1 LWNRLAGAVI
11 VAKRRTEVG
20 LTTVT
25 IRAIMSADNYA
36 TSRADQ
42 IAKRLGQAIR
52 LGLILDGEQL
62 PSETELA
69 RRLGVAPVTLREA
82 LATLRARGLV
92 VTQRGRMG
100 GTLAHMPVDIDI
112 TLAPSRLAEFS
123 MQDIR
128 ELGDHRRAISGMAAS
143 LAAQRAVPDEIDALN
158 VQIERLRAATNPV
171 DRRRADAQLSVVIAA
186 ASQSTRLTHEEQQF
200 RVEIGDLLWQP
211 LSEDELAE
219 SIRSRETVVEAISD
233 HAAEQA
239 RERVEEGI
247 LRDTERLLQLRVGL
261 YRSESG
267 NLLAASQGT
276 P

>member
-1 LWNRLAGAVI
+1 VDSAGGSSVI

-25 IRAIMSADNYA
+25 IRAIMSADTYA

-42 IAKRLGQAIR
+42 IAQRLGQAIR
-52 LGLILDGEQL
+52 LGLILDGEHL
-62 PSETELA
+62 PSETELS
-69 RRLGVAPVTLREA
+69 RRLGVAPATLREA

-92 VTQRGRMG
+92 VTQRGRTG
-100 GTLAHMPVDIDI
+100 GTLAHMPADIDI
-112 TLAPSRLAEFS
+112 SLAPPRLAEFS

-143 LAAQRAVPDEIDALN
+143 LAAERAVPDEIDALH
-158 VQIERLRAATNPV
+158 VQIERLRAAKNPV

-186 ASQSTRLTHEEQQF
+186 ASQSTRLTHEEQKF

-211 LSEDELAE
+211 LSEDEIAE
-219 SIRSRETVVEAISD
+219 SILSREGVIEAIAAHD
-233 HAAEQA
+233 AEQA
-239 RERVEEGI
+239 RERIENCI
-247 LRDTERLLQLRVGL
+247 LRDTERLLQLRLGL
-261 YRSESG
+261 YQGEGG
-267 NLLAASQGT
+267 NLVAAVQGT

>member
-1 LWNRLAGAVI
+1 MVSNRQ
-11 VAKRRTEVG
+11 TEVG

-25 IRAIMSADNYA
+25 IRAILSADTDA

-42 IAKRLGQAIR
+42 IAQRLGQAIR

-62 PSETELA
+62 PSESDLA

-92 VTQRGRMG
+92 VTQRGRNG

-112 TLAPSRLAEFS
+112 ALAPPRLAEFS
-123 MQDIR
+123 MQDLR
-128 ELGDHRRAISGMAAS
+128 ELCDHRRAISGMAAS
-143 LAAQRAVPDEIDALN
+143 LAAERAVPEEIDALN
-158 VQIERLRAATNPV
+158 VQIQRLRAAQNPV

-211 LSEDELAE
+211 LSEGELAE
-219 SIRSRETVVEAISD
+219 SIRSREVVVDAISHHAPERARARVEAS
-233 HAAEQA
+233 
-239 RERVEEGI
+239 I
-247 LRDTERLLQLRVGL
+247 LRDTERLLLLRVGL
-261 YRSESG
+261 YRG
-267 NLLAASQGT
+267 DGRHPVPASQGAQ
-276 P
+276 